1 METFKDY
8 LPADYK
14 PTYDKQTIA
23 VYNFIKHMDEVAG
36 RPLTIDEIYDNYNT
50 GENTKTKLTSKMK
63 RTLAA
68 IYERVQAVD

>member
-1 METFKDY
+1 ME
-8 LPADYK
+8 
-14 PTYDKQTIA
+14 
-23 VYNFIKHMDEVAG
+23 EVAG
-36 RPLTIDEIYDNYNT
+36 RSLTIDEIYDNYNT